1 VTNALETRNLGRRYG
16 SMWALRDCTLQLP
29 RGAVAALVGPNGA
42 GKSTLLHLAVGIL
55 QATEGSVSILGESM
69 RGQHPEMLA
78 RIGFV
83 AQDAPLYRNFSV
95 ADMLRFGEHLNP
107 RWDNATATRRL
118 ARLNIPLDRQ
128 CGRLSGGQQA
138 QVALA
143 MAAAKRP
150 EVLFLDEPLA
160 SLDPL
165 ARRDFLEVLMETVAD
180 GEVTVVLSSHLIAD
194 LERVCDHLIVLTG
207 GRTALA
213 GTTEDLVADHHRLVG
228 PRSETNGLAHT
239 HDIIEERSTDRQTT
253 VLVRGGQAVLDPR
266 WEVSD
271 VGLEDLV
278 LAYLRRPDADRGYVA
293 PTVVARESA

>member
-16 SMWALRDCTLQLP
+16 SMWALRDCTLELP

-180 GEVTVVLSSHLIAD
+180 GEVTVVLSSHLVAD

-207 GRTALA
+207 GRIALA
-213 GTTEDLVADHHRLVG
+213 GTTEDLVADHRRLVG
-228 PRSETNGLAHT
+228 PRSETAGLAHS

-253 VLVRGGQAVLDPR
+253 VLVRGAQAVLDPR

-278 LAYLRRPDADRGYVA
+278 LAYLRRPDADRAYAA